1 MNDRSQG
8 AASFNEGEFEVMI
21 HRKTTHDDARGVGQ
35 SLQEPDLVRTYHT
48 LLISNEGNFIKNNLL
63 IAANNRKGIPKPTKK
78 CSVLER

>member
-21 HRKTTHDDARGVGQ
+21 HRKTNSDDARGVGE

-48 LLISNEGNFIKNNLL
+48 LLISNEGNFIKNSLL
-63 IAANNRKGIPKPTKK
+63 IATNRKRIFKPTKK
-78 CSVLER
+78 CPVLER